1 MAKGKK
7 IIHLSI
13 LYIKS
18 YSYCVYSLYIFS
30 VNEYM
35 NNSHKTKISMLKSS
49 LLFWLSNKKCFLHQK
64 VYLGNHCL

>member
-18 YSYCVYSLYIFS
+18 YSYCVYSLYIFC